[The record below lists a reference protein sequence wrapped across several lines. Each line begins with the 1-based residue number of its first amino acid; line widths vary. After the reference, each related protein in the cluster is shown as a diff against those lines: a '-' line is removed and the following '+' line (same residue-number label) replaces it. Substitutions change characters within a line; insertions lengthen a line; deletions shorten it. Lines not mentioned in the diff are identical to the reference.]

1 MRIRDW
7 SSDVCSS
14 DLLRLAR
21 QQRAKTIPLAVQC
34 GGSGDKVVAL
44 QRDTCAQH
52 GEIAQLIAQAGRL
65 GLEGRN
71 RDLQQQGGARRIE
84 RLLAARQSGLR
95 RLQGEAL
102 QRAEGA
108 AELVAAS
115 GEVDRLRCL
124 LGAEV
129 LQGDRKSVV

>member
-1 MRIRDW
+1 MRISDW

-14 DLLRLAR
+14 DLRLRHLALGLRRGLQLRLAR

-71 RDLQQQGGARRIE
+71 RDLQQQ
-84 RLLAARQSGLR
+84 
-95 RLQGEAL
+95 
-102 QRAEGA
+102 
-108 AELVAAS
+108 
-115 GEVDRLRCL
+115 
-124 LGAEV
+124 
-129 LQGDRKSVV
+129 DRKSVGEGKRVSVRVDIGGRRLIKKKKKTNKT